1 MRMTVIAAV
10 AACGM
15 ALSACTT
22 GQGAVVGGATVAV
35 GGLAT
40 GTFGGALVGGAVG
53 ALAGAILV
61 EIVERL
67 VQVQVQGPDL
77 PRALLIAQLPTPR
90 AVEARGALAA
100 WPG

>member
-1 MRMTVIAAV
+1 MKMTVIAAV
-10 AACGM
+10 AASGM

-22 GQGAVVGGATVAV
+22 GQGALVGGAGGAAV

-61 EIVERL
+61 ESSNGWCKYKYKGKIYRERC
-67 VQVQVQGPDL
+67 
-77 PRALLIAQLPTPR
+77 
-90 AVEARGALAA
+90 
-100 WPG
+100 